1 MLKSRIKYGLTAAI
15 CLALFIFYHNFFFF
29 YLFLV
34 VALMPFVSYFAS
46 KYVWKKTDVKAS
58 IKLSSLGA
66 NNDIPIEFK
75 VENKAGLPIQ
85 NVKFRFT
92 AENGFYPNEE
102 IQEMTLPVR
111 RGTNVYGWSVKS
123 IYAGRFIIKGIDMSM
138 TDYLGLKKFERKW
151 DCSAYIDIMPAQ
163 SDVIMNV
170 VENVMTAGDD
180 TEIDTADSTAD
191 VTQVKELREYRPGD
205 RLQHIN
211 WKVSAKH
218 EDLFVEEF
226 EREYNRTLTLLV
238 ELRSDSEEIG
248 FLDELITAF
257 YSSALKLI
265 EMEIRFYASWYD
277 SSTESFRSELVEEED
292 GLLDVMSQMFM
303 MSAYKD
309 FCAYE
314 KYRERPHGGND
325 AAVYFT
331 SPSFE
336 GADDNNIIGNYKEK
350 VLLIC
355 L

>member
-1 MLKSRIKYGLTAAI
+1 MLKSRIKYALTAAV

-29 YLFLV
+29 YLLLT
-34 VALMPFVSYFAS
+34 VALIPFISYFAS
-46 KYVWKKTDVKAS
+46 RYVWNKTGVKAS
-58 IKLSSLGA
+58 IKIPGIGA
-66 NNDIPIEFK
+66 GNDVPIEFT
-75 VENKAGLPIQ
+75 VENKSALPIQ
-85 NVKFRFT
+85 NIKFRFK

-123 IYAGRFIIKGIDMSM
+123 IYAGRIIINGIDISM
-138 TDYLGLKKFERKW
+138 TDYLGLKRFEREW
-151 DCSAYIDIMPAQ
+151 DCSAYINVIPAQ

-170 VENVMTAGDD
+170 MENVMTAGDD
-180 TEIDTADSTAD
+180 TEIDAADSTED

-218 EDLFVEEF
+218 EDLFVKEF

-257 YSSALKLI
+257 YSSAVKLI

-277 SSTESFRSELVEEED
+277 TATGSFHSELVEASD
-292 GLLDVMSQMFM
+292 GLLDVMSQMYM
-303 MSAYKD
+303 MNSYKEYH
-309 FCAYE
+309 AYE
-314 KYRERPHGGND
+314 KYREITHGRND
-325 AAVYFT
+325 TAVYFT

-336 GADDNNIIGNYKEK
+336 GADETNIIGNYKEK